1 MDYRY
6 LRKISTLF
14 FLFVFLSTKVS
25 GLHILNHGDDHEDL
39 AHCILCDHA
48 TAFNGTPVL
57 LASVQ
62 ELEVKVVPVFVDK
75 EITSL
80 YDVPFFSTNF
90 LTSYLRGLLH
100 NSYTR
105 YHTFLFYIGLNT
117 TR

>member
-1 MDYRY
+1 MRINLIDLYPYGYRY

-90 LTSYLRGLLH
+90 SHKLF
-100 NSYTR
+100 TR
-105 YHTFLFYIGLNT
+105 PPPQFVH
-117 TR
+117 

>member
-1 MDYRY
+1 M
-6 LRKISTLF
+6 
-14 FLFVFLSTKVS
+14 
-25 GLHILNHGDDHEDL
+25 HILNHGDDHEDL

-90 LTSYLRGLLH
+90 SPKLF
-100 NSYTR
+100 TR
-105 YHTFLFYIGLNT
+105 PPPQFVH
-117 TR
+117 